1 MRITLLGTGTPI
13 VEGMSCASSILV
25 ETGATR
31 IVVDAGR
38 GVVTQLIAAG
48 AHPREIDVVLITHH
62 HHDHISSLGELLMT
76 AWHNG
81 RTAPLHVYGPS
92 GTRAVVTALFEHVF
106 ARDIAFARFTEP
118 DMPRIEDVVLAHDV
132 TAGVVA
138 GSISAQFVDHGH
150 SLGISR
156 DDWPCLG
163 YRIEAD
169 DRVLAISGDAVSCS
183 GLDALARDAEVLVQC
198 CYLAEA
204 EITTPAFR
212 QLADH
217 VIACSG
223 EAGKIAAR
231 NHAKRLVLTHIRPKS
246 DAMMQALLDDVR
258 RDFGEVVI
266 GRELM
271 VIEI

>member
-13 VEGMSCASSILV
+13 VQGMSCASAILV

-48 AHPREIDVVLITHH
+48 THPRDVDLVLITHH

-81 RTAPLHVYGPS
+81 RTAPMRVYGPS
-92 GTRAVVTALFEHVF
+92 GTRAIVTGLFEHVF

-118 DMPRIEDVVLAHDV
+118 DMPHIEDVVQTQDV
-132 TAGVVA
+132 PWGVVRD
-138 GSISAQFVDHGH
+138 GISAQPVDHGH

-163 YRIEAD
+163 YRIETD
-169 DRVLAISGDAVSCS
+169 DRVLAISGDAVSCA
-183 GLDALARDAEVLVQC
+183 GLDTLARDADVLVQC

-204 EITTPAFR
+204 EITTAAFR

-223 EAGKIAAR
+223 EVGKIAAR
-231 NHAKRLVLTHIRPKS
+231 NHVKRLVLTHVRPKS
-246 DAMMQALLDDVR
+246 DEMMQALLDDVR
-258 RDFGEVVI
+258 RDFGEVVV

-271 VIEI
+271 VLEI